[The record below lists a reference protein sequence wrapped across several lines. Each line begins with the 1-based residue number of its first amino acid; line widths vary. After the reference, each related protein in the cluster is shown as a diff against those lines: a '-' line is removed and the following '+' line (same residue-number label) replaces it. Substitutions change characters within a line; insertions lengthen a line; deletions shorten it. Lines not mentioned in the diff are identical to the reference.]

1 MNAIV
6 SHAVVQCPSQI
17 PATNDQAIQCEL
29 IGRMVDTRSIG
40 SGPDLAGNLEI
51 RSAKTDE
58 LLSISK
64 EAQAQ
69 VNELFDTEE
78 KKQNFRINKFQPP
91 RKMNEILTLEKGRN
105 SQSEQETAN
114 EIEMD
119 SLDKS
124 IEDWFNRNEI

>member
-78 KKQNFRINKFQPP
+78 KKTKLQDQQISTTQKNERNIDPRERSKF
-91 RKMNEILTLEKGRN
+91 TV
-105 SQSEQETAN
+105 
-114 EIEMD
+114 
-119 SLDKS
+119 
-124 IEDWFNRNEI
+124 